1 MEVRHKLEDA
11 HPEIK
16 RLEFLYKNYQP
27 QTYDFEVFET
37 LRKLMLTGDLVFL
50 KPGTGAQICMS
61 MLMCLAAMRVYAAKK
76 PFIEDNIDVV
86 SEAAQLQLFFV
97 MFSALAMR
105 VDLDCESLQDQKA
118 MDYTVLAIH
127 GLAPVTRY

>member
-16 RLEFLYKNYQP
+16 RLECLYKNYQP

-37 LRKLMLTGDLVFL
+37 LRKLMLTGDLAFL
-50 KPGTGAQICMS
+50 KTGTGAQICMA

-76 PFIEDNIDVV
+76 
-86 SEAAQLQLFFV
+86 
-97 MFSALAMR
+97 
-105 VDLDCESLQDQKA
+105 
-118 MDYTVLAIH
+118 H
-127 GLAPVTRY
+127 

>member
-1 MEVRHKLEDA
+1 MA
-11 HPEIK
+11 
-16 RLEFLYKNYQP
+16 
-27 QTYDFEVFET
+27 
-37 LRKLMLTGDLVFL
+37 
-50 KPGTGAQICMS
+50 

-76 PFIEDNIDVV
+76 PFIEGNIDMV

-118 MDYTVLAIH
+118 MDYMVLAIQ